1 MYCSRFWRLE
11 CPRWR
16 QQYSP
21 VLVKALLLVHT
32 FLWYHHMVDRARKLF
47 RISYKGY
54 LLIPFMRTLPSWPN
68 HLPAFT
74 PLPLVVR
81 ISTYESWR
89 DTNIKTLP
97 VVNIIILYWLFDLN
111 YCLKQRKQKMNY
123 FVQTLYTFCSINLS
137 ILISLRARIII
148 NPNYQNYIT
157 SKILSYYLHM
167 YSKYLM
173 KNRILKYKDEL
184 FER

>member
-1 MYCSRFWRLE
+1 
-11 CPRWR
+11 
-16 QQYSP
+16 
-21 VLVKALLLVHT
+21 
-32 FLWYHHMVDRARKLF
+32 
-47 RISYKGY
+47 
-54 LLIPFMRTLPSWPN
+54 
-68 HLPAFT
+68 
-74 PLPLVVR
+74 
-81 ISTYESWR
+81 
-89 DTNIKTLP
+89 
-97 VVNIIILYWLFDLN
+97 
-111 YCLKQRKQKMNY
+111 MNY